1 MVEREDFIISTK
13 SRKTI
18 CNYGR
23 REKELELSS
32 LSKVFKGSGISLLS
46 QVS

>member
-23 REKELELSS
+23 REKELVEQS
-32 LSKVFKGSGISLLS
+32 
-46 QVS
+46 